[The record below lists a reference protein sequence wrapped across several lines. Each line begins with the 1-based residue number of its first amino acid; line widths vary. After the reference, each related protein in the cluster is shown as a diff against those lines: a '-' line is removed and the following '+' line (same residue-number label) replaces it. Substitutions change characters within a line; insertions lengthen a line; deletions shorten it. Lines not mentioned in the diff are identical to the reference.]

1 MSDFSFG
8 PVILDIEGT
17 TLTSD
22 DVRVLS
28 HPLVG
33 GVILFTRNFESADQV
48 QKLVGDI
55 REINPHLLICVD
67 HEGGRVQRFREG
79 FTRIPAMQK
88 LGDFCVNDDSGEG
101 LAFVQ
106 NVGWVL
112 AAELIACGLDF
123 SFTPVLD
130 LDRDCSTIIGD
141 RAFSDDPEA
150 CTEYARALI
159 NGLHEAG
166 MAATGKHFP
175 GHGTVVADSHLE
187 LPVDDRD
194 WAEIESHDLIPF
206 KQLANEMEAV
216 MPAHVLYPK
225 VDADNPAGF
234 SKHWL
239 QTILRQQ
246 LGFDGVIFS
255 DDLSMQGA
263 VATGDIFARAN
274 AALDAGCD
282 SVLVCNDRE
291 AAETLLAGWEPT
303 WPTQSKERLLRMKA
317 KQVISGAALKSDQR
331 YQDTI
336 ARLEKL

>member
-1 MSDFSFG
+1 MSEFPFG

-17 TLTSD
+17 KVTD
-22 DVRVLS
+22 DDRRVLS

-33 GVILFTRNFESADQV
+33 GMILFTRNFESVEQV
-48 QKLVGDI
+48 QRLVTDI
-55 REINPHLLICVD
+55 RATNPQLLICVD

-88 LGDFCVNDDSGEG
+88 LGDLCANDDTGES
-101 LAFVQ
+101 LSFVQ
-106 NVGWVL
+106 DVGWLL

-130 LDRDCSTIIGD
+130 LDRDSSTIIGD

-159 NGLHEAG
+159 NGLHDAG

-175 GHGTVVADSHLE
+175 GHGTVLADSHLE
-187 LPVDDRD
+187 LPVDDRE
-194 WAEIESHDLIPF
+194 WSAIEYYDLLPF
-206 KQLANEMEAV
+206 KRLANEMEAI

-225 VDADNPAGF
+225 VDAENPAGF
-234 SKHWL
+234 SRYWL
-239 QTILRQQ
+239 QDILRQK

-274 AALDAGCD
+274 AALEAGCD
-282 SVLVCNDRE
+282 SVLVCNDRS
-291 AAETLLAGWEPT
+291 AAEQLLDGWRPNWSEE
-303 WPTQSKERLLRMKA
+303 SKVRLQNMKA
-317 KQVISGAALKSDQR
+317 KHVISWELLKNDQR
-331 YQDTI
+331 YQNTVS
-336 ARLEKL
+336 RLENI